1 MASPIDDTTRK
12 EEAVDFSL
20 RPNLSEHLLTD
31 LEDASSREQLVEQHD
46 FRVQRSPWKSTA
58 EFKSRAEGFGIAP
71 ILMSVHRRPFSCEGA
86 PRSSNRLVW
95 RLAPRGR
102 RIRGD
107 PAVSTA
113 GSAPRESLAVSGDH
127 LPGLFDCAEFPI
139 PLGRVFGFFLR
150 LGMS

>member
-86 PRSSNRLVW
+86 PRSSKPIG
-95 RLAPRGR
+95 LATCTTRSSHSGR
-102 RIRGD
+102 
-107 PAVSTA
+107 
-113 GSAPRESLAVSGDH
+113 
-127 LPGLFDCAEFPI
+127 PGGFDGGI
-139 PLGRVFGFFLR
+139 GTT
-150 LGMS
+150 